1 MVKYCNYTKMELVYH
16 TLLQNDLQTQL
27 SKIKMVLREETK
39 FGLTY
44 GQVLATFMLLIAL
57 GGTYVAIK
65 VEIQQLRSEQEEV
78 IERIVKMENV
88 YINISETLMKPML
101 NENRISEIEKD
112 NEGIKTTVETIRKEN
127 REEHGLL
134 MQKLDKLL
142 NR

>member
-1 MVKYCNYTKMELVYH
+1 
-16 TLLQNDLQTQL
+16 
-27 SKIKMVLREETK
+27 MVLREETK

-65 VEIQQLRSEQEEV
+65 VDIQQLRSEQEAV

-88 YINISETLMKPML
+88 YIDISETLTKPIV
-101 NENRISEIEKD
+101 NESRISEVEKD

-142 NR
+142 NK

>member
-1 MVKYCNYTKMELVYH
+1 MI
-16 TLLQNDLQTQL
+16 LLQNDLQTQL

-65 VEIQQLRSEQEEV
+65 VDIQQLRSEQEAV

-88 YINISETLMKPML
+88 YINISETLMKPIV
-101 NENRISEIEKD
+101 NESRISEVEKD
-112 NEGIKTTVETIRKEN
+112 NEGIKTTVEIIRKEN